1 MESTVNIL
9 RRFSMVL
16 LTLSITAAITAGA
29 WWLVTNRNPA
39 TQADKHSPPANIPTI
54 VKEEELN
61 VITLTEAAEK
71 RIGLKVGK
79 IEKKAVRR
87 VRVYGGEVTI
97 PVGRAILVA
106 APLGGIL
113 KASSGGM
120 PSAGQSIKAGQQ
132 LFQLLPQLTPDG
144 RATLSAS
151 LADADGQVNSAKA
164 QIDLA
169 RIALER
175 TKRVLKDGA
184 GSQRQVDEAQGAF
197 DLASRTMDAATARKT
212 ILAKVVGD
220 VESGTA
226 APLSIDAPRD
236 GILRNVSAS
245 AGQNV
250 PSGAALFEVMDLST
264 VWVRV
269 PIPVGDWDGIE
280 STEAVRVGKLS
291 LPSGEPPAE
300 AKPVAAPPSAN
311 PLTGTVDVYYEMP
324 NVGGKLIPGQ
334 RLGVT
339 IPLSDEKESLTA
351 PWSAV
356 VFDAHG
362 GTWIYEQIGPHRY
375 LRRRIAIRYT
385 IGPDAVLGP
394 GPTVGV
400 NVVVKGVPELFGA
413 ETGFAK

>member
-1 MESTVNIL
+1 MKSSVNIL
-9 RRFSMVL
+9 RRFSIVL
-16 LTLSITAAITAGA
+16 LTHSLTAAIAAGA

-39 TQADKHSPPANIPTI
+39 TQTDKHNPPVKIPTI
-54 VKEEELN
+54 VKEDELN
-61 VITLTEAAEK
+61 VITLTEEAEK

-87 VRVYGGEVTI
+87 VRVYGGEVMI

-106 APLGGIL
+106 APLGGLL
-113 KASSGGM
+113 KAPSGRM
-120 PSAGQSIKAGQQ
+120 PGAGQSIKAGQQ
-132 LFQLLPQLTPDG
+132 LFQLLPLLTPDG

-151 LADADGQVNSAKA
+151 LVDADGQVNSAKV

-197 DLASRTMDAATARKT
+197 DLASTIMNAATARRT

-220 VESGTA
+220 VGSGTA
-226 APLSIDAPRD
+226 ASISIDAPQS
-236 GILRNVSAS
+236 GILRNIFAS

-250 PSGAALFEVMDLST
+250 PNGTALFEVMDLST

-269 PIPVGDWDGIE
+269 PIPVGDWDNIE
-280 STEAVRVGKLS
+280 RTQAVRVGMLS
-291 LPSGEPPAE
+291 LPSGEAFSE

-311 PLTGTVDVYYEMP
+311 PLTGTVDVYYEMS
-324 NVGGKLIPGQ
+324 NVLGKLIPGQ

-339 IPLSDEKESLTA
+339 IPLSDDKESLTA

-362 GTWIYEQIGPHRY
+362 GTWIYEQMGPHRY
-375 LRRRIAIRYT
+375 LRRRVAIRYT

-400 NVVVKGVPELFGA
+400 NVVVEGVQELFGA